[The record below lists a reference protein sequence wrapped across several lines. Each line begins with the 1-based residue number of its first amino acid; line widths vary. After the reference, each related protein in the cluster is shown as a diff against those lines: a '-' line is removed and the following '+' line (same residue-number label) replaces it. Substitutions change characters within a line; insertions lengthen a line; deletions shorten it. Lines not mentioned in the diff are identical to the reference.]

1 MTHNHH
7 HHDDQHDHRNV
18 DVIEAPMDAA
28 NRSLSDALRASFSIL
43 KGIMMVIVVLYL
55 FSNVRRVDS
64 HEEALVLRLGRL
76 LPEVQQAGLVW
87 AMPFPLDEIVPL
99 PTKQSNTFTV
109 ESHTFQRRPQD
120 RDKPLSFIS
129 WPSGMGLHP
138 SLDGALMTAD
148 GGLVHTKWKITYKI
162 DRVDQ
167 YVSNV
172 RSRQTEAAEALIR
185 TFVETC
191 GIHVGSEVTADELI
205 RTRVEYV
212 QDEITHRVNQR
223 LASIDSG
230 ILVTRIEMHEPTP
243 PIAVRD
249 SFDATQ
255 RAENVKQKRLRDA
268 EQTRDSILNEA
279 GGEAGAKLLAVLNA
293 IDDGGTPEQPLS
305 FWRGELDRVLLEEA
319 EGNAGRMIKDAG
331 AYLAIVSGQMQSD
344 VELYRTLLPE
354 YKRNPHLLVNRLWEQ
369 TKQGIFTNPSVTKVY
384 RPGNSP
390 FRIHIGLDPDHTRQE
405 EARRLQEKRFDP
417 ASLMPTRVVPLGPD
431 SE

>member
-1 MTHNHH
+1 
-7 HHDDQHDHRNV
+7 
-18 DVIEAPMDAA
+18 MDAA

-43 KGIMMVIVVLYL
+43 KGIMMVLVVLYL

-64 HEEALVLRLGRL
+64 HEEALVLRLGKL
-76 LPEVQQAGLVW
+76 QPEVQQPGLVW
-87 AMPFPLDEIVPL
+87 SMPFPLDEIVRL

-109 ESHTFQRRPQD
+109 ESHSFQRRAND
-120 RDKPLSFIS
+120 RNKPLSFIS
-129 WPSGMGLHP
+129 WPPGMGLHP
-138 SLDGALMTAD
+138 TIDGALMTAD

-162 DRVDQ
+162 DRVDR

-172 RSRQTEAAEALIR
+172 LSRETEAAEELIK

-205 RTRVEYV
+205 RTKVEYV
-212 QDEITHRVNQR
+212 QDEIKHRVNQR
-223 LASIDSG
+223 LTGIDSG

-255 RAENVKQKRLRDA
+255 RSENFKQKRLRDA
-268 EQTRDSILNEA
+268 EQVRDRVINEA
-279 GGEAGAKLLAVLNA
+279 GGEAGIRILSILDA
-293 IDDGGTPEQPLS
+293 IDQGGTAEQPLAY
-305 FWRGELDRVLLEEA
+305 WHKELDRVLLEES
-319 EGNAGRMIKDAG
+319 EGMAGRMIKDAG

-354 YKRNPHLLVNRLWEQ
+354 YERNPHLLVNRLWEQ
-369 TKQGIFTNPSVTKVY
+369 TKKDIFTNPRVTKIY

-390 FRIHIGLDPDHTRQE
+390 FRIRIGLDPEHTRKE
-405 EARRLQEKRFDP
+405 EARRLQEQEFDP
-417 ASLMPTRVVPLGPD
+417 ASLMPARAVPLGPEFD
-431 SE
+431 